1 MLLYQDYNPLSK
13 INLVGKNIYL
23 YLWGGFRGGP
33 VNTSPQ
39 TKLRHMIVFNVLL
52 TIVAVLMIAVV
63 IWGFANFEEY
73 EIGIEFLPKDYNS
86 FELGVSNRNY
96 VTDDDGLEQELRI
109 GLLIFSVIFLFRR
122 FGA

>member
-33 VNTSPQ
+33 VNTSLQ
-39 TKLRHMIVFNVLL
+39 TKLRHMIVLNVLL

>member
-1 MLLYQDYNPLSK
+1 MEG
-13 INLVGKNIYL
+13 INKYP

-39 TKLRHMIVFNVLL
+39 TKLRHMIVLNVLL